1 MSDMMK
7 SLIAYLWEEGD
18 ARDEARA
25 EAGLGLVLALALA
38 AEFSAGDGGEGVAG
52 VAVGNEAGGRRT
64 E

>member
-7 SLIAYLWEEGD
+7 SLIAYLGEEGD

-25 EAGLGLVLALALA
+25 EAGLGLVLALAA
-38 AEFSAGDGGEGVAG
+38 KFSVGDGGEGVAG
-52 VAVGNEAGGRRT
+52 VAIGNEAGGRRT